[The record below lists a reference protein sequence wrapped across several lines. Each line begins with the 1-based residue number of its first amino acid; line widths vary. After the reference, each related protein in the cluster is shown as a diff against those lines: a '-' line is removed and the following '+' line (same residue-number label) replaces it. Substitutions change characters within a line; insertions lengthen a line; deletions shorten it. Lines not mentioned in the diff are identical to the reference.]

1 MKINRQKL
9 YEVYMQKVDEIVEEC
24 DWVTSFG
31 PQEIVNLISQILEDT
46 PVLIENNQ
54 IGSTQLQQYID
65 AHNRQSETISIL
77 RKKVRELEDE
87 LCMQA
92 IQK

>member
-1 MKINRQKL
+1 MH
-9 YEVYMQKVDEIVEEC
+9 KVDEIVEEC

-31 PQEIVNLISQILEDT
+31 PREIVNLISQILEDT
-46 PVLIENNQ
+46 PVLTEGIQ
-54 IGSTQLQQYID
+54 INSTQLQQYVD
-65 AHNRQSETISIL
+65 AHNRQTETILTL
-77 RKKVRELEDE
+77 RKRVRELEDE